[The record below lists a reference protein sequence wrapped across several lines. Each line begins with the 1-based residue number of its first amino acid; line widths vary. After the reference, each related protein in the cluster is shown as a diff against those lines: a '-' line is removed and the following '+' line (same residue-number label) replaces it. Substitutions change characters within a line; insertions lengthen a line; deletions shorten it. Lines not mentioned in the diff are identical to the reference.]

1 MTRRRPTAA
10 RVREL
15 LECDPETGTLTWLPR
30 SGNPGF
36 NVKCAGRRAGTFDRT
51 TGYRRVMIDGR
62 YYYEHVVVWAHSRG
76 YWPPRQLDHKNGD
89 RCANWIDN
97 LRPATPSQQTQ
108 NQKRHADAKNPV
120 KGCRQDPSG
129 RWRATIVHQG
139 RSIWLGSYT
148 TLAEAAAARRKA
160 EEDLF
165 DPAFR
170 RSEPPFWETDPDW
183 RAAARARFA
192 AGYPVS
198 PLG

>member
-1 MTRRRPTAA
+1 MTTRRTRPTVA
-10 RVREL
+10 RIREL
-15 LECDPETGTLTWLPR
+15 LDCDPATGTLRWKERPDC
-30 SGNPGF
+30 PAF
-36 NVKCAGRRAGTFDRT
+36 KFAGRRAGTFDRT

-62 YYYEHVVVWAHSRG
+62 YYYEHVIVWVHARG
-76 YWPPRQLDHKNGD
+76 YWPPRQLDHKSGN
-89 RCANWIDN
+89 RVENRLDN
-97 LRPATPSQQTQ
+97 LRPATRSQQTQ
-108 NQKRHADAKNPV
+108 NQKRHADARNPV

-129 RWRATIVHQG
+129 RWRATIVHRG
-139 RSIWLGSYT
+139 RSIWLGSYA
-148 TLAEAAAARRKA
+148 TLAEAAAARWKA

-192 AGYPVS
+192 AGCPVS